1 MRDPES
7 LFSRSDLS
15 DVLRAHEIKTVEAIE
30 AFEANRLLNTSVED
44 LVQYFV
50 AEYQVEPINILDQQ
64 IYVDQVEA
72 KIDVSYNRMRYGDD
86 RSGPIY
92 ADGIRVTFYVPFE
105 GDKSLLYCRASTFSY
120 NHPTAFVSEKE
131 IQFVFDRLDHNA
143 DAVKAAFD
151 GAIGN
156 FKQHLEWTNRDVTQ
170 FNSQLPQKI
179 RQKIEQR
186 REKIL
191 GARGMVAS
199 LGFPLKQRGNASTTY
214 TTPVTRKKIPALPPA
229 TTSAFKP
236 EPALDMAIYDQ
247 ILGIMTNMVL
257 VMERSPN
264 AFRDMKEEDL
274 RQHFLVQLNGQY
286 EGQATGETFNYQG
299 KTDILIRAN
308 GKNIFI
314 AECKFWKGP
323 KTLIDT
329 IDQLLGYVSWR
340 DTKTALLIFNRKKKF
355 SDVVSTIPDIVK
367 GHSNF
372 KRKLPYLGETSS
384 RYAFHQNDD
393 ANRELII
400 TVMAFDIPGNE

>member
-1 MRDPES
+1 MRDPEL
-7 LFSRSDLS
+7 LFAKHDLS
-15 DVLRAHEIKTVEAIE
+15 EVLRQQERKALEAIE
-30 AFEANRLLNTSVED
+30 SFDANRLLNTSVED

-50 AEYQVEPINILDQQ
+50 SEYQIEAVNILDQQ
-64 IYVDQVEA
+64 ISVDQAEA
-72 KIDVSYNRMRYGDD
+72 KIDISRDQSRLIYD
-86 RSGPIY
+86 RSEPFYISGT
-92 ADGIRVTFYVPFE
+92 RVTFFVPFE
-105 GDKSLLYCRASTFSY
+105 GDKNLIYCRASTFSY
-120 NHPTAFVSEKE
+120 NPPRAFVSEKE
-131 IQFVFDRLDHNA
+131 LQFVFDRLDHNA
-143 DAVKAAFD
+143 EGVKSAFD
-151 GAIGN
+151 SELGN
-156 FKQHLEWTNRDVTQ
+156 FKQHLEWANRDATQ
-170 FNSQLPQKI
+170 FNSQLPHKI

-199 LGFPLKQRGNASTTY
+199 LGFPLKQRKNAPTTY
-214 TTPVTRKKIPALPPA
+214 TAPVARKKIPSLPPA
-229 TTSAFKP
+229 TTTSFKP

-299 KTDILIRAN
+299 KTDILIREN

-329 IDQLLGYVSWR
+329 IDQLLGYLSWR

-355 SDVVSTIPDIVK
+355 GEVVSAIPDIVK

-372 KRKLPYLGETSS
+372 KRELPRLTETSS
-384 RYAFHQNDD
+384 RYVFHQNDD
-393 ANRELII
+393 SNRELII